1 MANFAGTSVRLN
13 PLTIIVGEED
23 LIAIESLDQIRAEAR
38 KQGFTERVGFNFD
51 GTSDYSPLL
60 QSMGDMSLFGE
71 KKLIEI
77 RLTTG
82 NPGLKKGPEA
92 LAALAEAVGDGLIAV
107 ISLPGALY
115 EYQKKAWFKKISSS
129 AAIINA
135 GLVSRQ
141 QLPGWIRKRASI
153 NGQNLSE
160 EAAQF
165 LAASTEGNLLACAQ
179 EINKLAL
186 LCPRGNI
193 ELKDLLEAVSDVS
206 RFNPQDLADSI
217 LEGNVQR
224 ISKIIDG
231 LKGENISIPSFLWL
245 LNDDIRNLILLNQ
258 GGSPS
263 SIRGLPSRKTMLA
276 NLARR
281 VPLALLEKVVHRYNN
296 VEKMSKGFKVSQSQG
311 DPWQELKAA
320 ALLLCI
326 SRR

>member
-1 MANFAGTSVRLN
+1 MANFTCEPRLS

-23 LIAIESLDQIRAEAR
+23 LIAIESQDKIRAEAKR
-38 KQGFTERVGFNFD
+38 QGFTERVSFNFD
-51 GTSDYSPLL
+51 GNSDYSPLL
-60 QSMGDMSLFGE
+60 QSIGDMSLFGE

-82 NPGLKKGPEA
+82 NPGLKKGSAAME
-92 LAALAEAVGDGLIAV
+92 ALAEAVGDSLIAI

-115 EYQKKAWFKKISSS
+115 EYQKKAWFKKISTS
-129 AAIINA
+129 ATIINA
-135 GLVSRQ
+135 ELISRQ
-141 QLPGWIRKRASI
+141 HLPSWIRKRASL

-165 LAASTEGNLLACAQ
+165 LADSTEGNLLACAQ

-186 LCPRGNI
+186 LRPPGLV
-193 ELKDLLEAVSDVS
+193 ELKDLIEAVSDVS

-217 LEGNVQR
+217 LEGNIYRVSR
-224 ISKIIDG
+224 IIDG
-231 LKGENISIPSFLWL
+231 LKGENVPFPSFLWM

-258 GGSPS
+258 GSPLFL
-263 SIRGLPSRKTMLA
+263 RGLPSRKAMLT
-276 NLARR
+276 NLAKR
-281 VPLALLEKVVHRYNN
+281 VSLSTLEKVAHRYNN
-296 VEKMSKGFKVSQSQG
+296 VEKMSKGVKVLQSQG

-326 SRR
+326 SRK